1 MVMAH
6 TFKILCPTDF
16 SECSLNAIEY
26 ACRLG
31 EKYEANLVLF
41 HVLNRED
48 YLKLSPSD
56 TEGKYQEE
64 FVLQKLRNLQ
74 KTVLEESSTKGLKG
88 CQIAFKEG
96 KIVQGTLSY
105 AEEINAG
112 LIVVGTEGMNEL
124 RETIIGSRSSRL
136 VEQSDRDV
144 LVVPRRVF
152 FKTPRKLVFASDY
165 LEEDKL
171 AIQKVVE
178 WATFFDA
185 EIDLVHISSSQ
196 KAIEKALHLTMIE
209 EVKPFLRYDKVNF
222 VLKSF
227 RDDLAL
233 GLENYLQVAKGD
245 ILVTLSK
252 KKSFFDQIFSKNLS
266 KKMSYFIYKPL
277 WVIKSF

>member
-1 MVMAH
+1 MAH
-6 TFKILCPTDF
+6 TFTILCPTDF

-266 KKMSYFIYKPL
+266 KKMSYFINKPL

>member
-1 MVMAH
+1 MEH
-6 TFKILCPTDF
+6 TFTILCPTDF

-26 ACRLG
+26 ASRLG
-31 EKYEANLVLF
+31 EKYQANLILF

-48 YLKLSPSD
+48 YLKLSPGDSKG
-56 TEGKYQEE
+56 EFQVE
-64 FVLQKLRNLQ
+64 FVLEKLKNLQ
-74 KTVLEESSTKGLKG
+74 KTVLQECSEKGLNL
-88 CQIAFKEG
+88 CEIAVKEG
-96 KIVQGTLSY
+96 KIVQETL
-105 AEEINAG
+105 AFAQEINAN
-112 LIVVGTEGMNEL
+112 LIVVGTEGINEL
-124 RETIIGSRSSRL
+124 RENIIGSRASRL
-136 VEQSDRDV
+136 VELSDRDI
-144 LVVPRRVF
+144 LVVPRKVF
-152 FKTPRKLVFASDY
+152 FKKPRKLVFASDY

-178 WATFFDA
+178 WAGFFDA

-209 EVKPFLRYDKVNF
+209 EIKPFVRYEKINY

-233 GLENYLQVAKGD
+233 GIESYLQIAKGD

-252 KKSFFDQIFSKNLS
+252 KKTFFDQIFSKNLS
-266 KKMSYFIYKPL
+266 KKMSYFLNKPL

>member
-1 MVMAH
+1 MEN
-6 TFKILCPTDF
+6 TFTILCPTDF

-31 EKYEANLVLF
+31 EKYEAKLVLF

-48 YLKLSPSD
+48 YLKLSPRD
-56 TEGKYQEE
+56 TEGKHQEE
-64 FVLQKLRNLQ
+64 FVLQKLKNLQ
-74 KTVLEESSTKGLKG
+74 KTVLEESSSKGLKD
-88 CQIAFKEG
+88 CQIAIKEG
-96 KIVQGTLSY
+96 KIVQGTLGY
-105 AEEINAG
+105 AKEINAG

-136 VEQSDRDV
+136 VEQSDRDI

-178 WATFFDA
+178 WAIFFDA
-185 EIDLVHISSSQ
+185 EIDFVHISSSQ
-196 KAIEKALHLTMIE
+196 KTTEKALHLTMIE
-209 EVKPFLRYDKVNF
+209 EVKPFVRYDKVNF

-245 ILVTLSK
+245 MLVTLSK

-266 KKMSYFIYKPL
+266 KKMSYFINKPL

>member
-1 MVMAH
+1 MAH
-6 TFKILCPTDF
+6 TFTILCPTDF

-31 EKYEANLVLF
+31 EKYQANLVLF

-96 KIVQGTLSY
+96 KIVQGTLTY

-124 RETIIGSRSSRL
+124 RETIIGSRCSRL

-144 LVVPRRVF
+144 LVVPRRVL

-266 KKMSYFIYKPL
+266 KKMSYFINKPL

>member
-1 MVMAH
+1 MEH
-6 TFKILCPTDF
+6 TFTILCPTDF

-26 ACRLG
+26 ASKLG
-31 EKYEANLVLF
+31 EKYQANLILF

-48 YLKLSPSD
+48 YLKLSPGD
-56 TEGKYQEE
+56 LEGKFQVE
-64 FVLQKLRNLQ
+64 FVREKLKNLQ
-74 KTVLEESSTKGLKG
+74 KTVLQECSEKGLNS
-88 CQIAFKEG
+88 CEIAVKEG
-96 KIVQGTLSY
+96 KIVKETL
-105 AEEINAG
+105 AFAQEINAN
-112 LIVVGTEGMNEL
+112 LIVVGTEGINEL
-124 RETIIGSRSSRL
+124 RENIIGSRSSRL
-136 VEQSDRDV
+136 VELSDRDI
-144 LVVPRRVF
+144 LVVPRKVF
-152 FKTPRKLVFASDY
+152 FKKPRKLVFASDY

-178 WATFFDA
+178 WAGFFDA

-209 EVKPFLRYDKVNF
+209 EIKPFVRYEKINY

-233 GLENYLQVAKGD
+233 GIESYLQIAKGD

-252 KKSFFDQIFSKNLS
+252 KKTFFDQIFSKNLS
-266 KKMSYFIYKPL
+266 KKMSYFLNKPL